1 MENWVGL
8 NIVIEEGVADE
19 QYHTFHETVIS
30 MIIGRIILDVTD
42 DQVIP
47 STLPNNFSHPMI
59 IRGCYSKAK
68 EKHQDEVDVIT

>member
-1 MENWVGL
+1 MSKT
-8 NIVIEEGVADE
+8 IP
-19 QYHTFHETVIS
+19 FMETVIS